1 MTTTLLHDYN
11 ATSLRVRRS
20 SHVPETRALP
30 LSVGMKDALHLAVRH
45 AFGIG
50 SSCASLHLLGLPDEH
65 GSCKEHVI
73 HTVGQHLALLRMD
86 DGEMK
91 VRFFTFA
98 KL

>member
-1 MTTTLLHDYN
+1 MTSKLL
-11 ATSLRVRRS
+11 SLEKHSFPFDLRLARY
-20 SHVPETRALP
+20 PF
-30 LSVGMKDALHLAVRH
+30 SVDMKDALHLAARH

-65 GSCKEHVI
+65 GSCKEHVL